1 MCLQGAVQWPLF
13 PFYTLAN
20 LAGAFAAAAV
30 QYGVYYGMVNRQNH
44 NL

>member
-30 QYGVYYGMVNRQNH
+30 QYGVYYGMMDRH
-44 NL
+44 NNNL